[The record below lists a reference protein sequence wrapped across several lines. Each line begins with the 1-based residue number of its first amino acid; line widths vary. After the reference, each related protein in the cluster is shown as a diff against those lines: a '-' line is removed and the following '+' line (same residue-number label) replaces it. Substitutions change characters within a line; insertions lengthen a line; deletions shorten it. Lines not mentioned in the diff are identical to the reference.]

1 MRIFHSKASTKEL
14 IKPIHLIMKNILL
27 FLLAFYPFY
36 CSSQSSTSV
45 PANVSFVIY
54 GGIEKGSLKE
64 TIESNT
70 IKLINCL
77 NSAYT
82 KKEVLP
88 KFDTKC
94 ISQNGI
100 EAVTDLWKVGHFYF
114 TENAISEILLRKGKS
129 FQIRNIPVSFGNEN
143 GTEIVIGYLTNGTID
158 TLYMALDVYI
168 TKDVLGGKI
177 VEDQTRRQ
185 IILNFIENLRTYY
198 FKKDID
204 NIEKLYSDKALIIV
218 GKVLETVNNPLDQ
231 IPTTFTSGQA
241 IYLVRTKKEYIDTL
255 REVFNNT
262 SGLLVNFKNIEVKIH
277 PKNKNFYGVLLRQTW
292 QSSTYSDDGWLF
304 LLFQFKESGQHLI
317 WVRTWQDLRDTKSGD
332 VFGLHNFKIPEGVI
346 TN

>member
-1 MRIFHSKASTKEL
+1 MR
-14 IKPIHLIMKNILL
+14 NVLL
-27 FLLAFYPFY
+27 LLLAFFPFV

-54 GGIEKGSLKE
+54 SGIEKGSLKE

-70 IKLINCL
+70 INLINSL

-82 KKEVLP
+82 NKEVLP
-88 KFDTKC
+88 KFNTKS

-100 EAVTDLWKVGHFYF
+100 NAITDLWKVGHFYC
-114 TENAISEILLRKGKS
+114 TENAISENLLRKGKS
-129 FQIRNIPVSFGNEN
+129 FQIRNIPVSFGNDN
-143 GTEIVIGYLTNGTID
+143 STEIVIEYLTNGTID

-198 FKKDID
+198 LKKDID

-218 GKVLETVNNPLDQ
+218 GKVLETANSPVDQ
-231 IPTTFTSGQA
+231 IPTTFTSGQVT
-241 IYLVRTKKEYIDTL
+241 YMVKTKKEYIDNL
-255 REVFNNT
+255 REVFNSST
-262 SGLLVNFKNIEVKIH
+262 GLLVSFKNIEVKTH
-277 PKNKNFYGVLLRQTW
+277 PKNKNFYGVLLQQTW
-292 QSSTYSDDGWLF
+292 KSSTYSDNGWLF

-317 WVRTWQDLRDTKSGD
+317 WVRTWQDLRDTQSGN
-332 VFGLHNFKIPEGVI
+332 VFGLHNFKIPEGII